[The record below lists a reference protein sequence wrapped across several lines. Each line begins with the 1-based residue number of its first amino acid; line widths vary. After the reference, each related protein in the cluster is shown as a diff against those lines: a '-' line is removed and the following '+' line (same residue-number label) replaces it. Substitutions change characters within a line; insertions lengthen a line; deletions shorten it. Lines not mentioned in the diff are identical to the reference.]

1 MASQEQEDEGEKGQG
16 ERPAAEL
23 ISRGERF
30 QPPKPFFDSSLI
42 LSRLLI
48 ALPLSPS
55 YFRDKRSDPV
65 SRAFYI
71 RFSPKPTVRHPS
83 SQLSRW
89 PEGPPRAFPTG
100 ADRQAQAIECR
111 NCALRFNGGP
121 PDDDM
126 AANNNKTATPKVPVV
141 LPKKDDTTSWATHMS
156 HAEALRAVIGSKVR
170 VFTNF
175 FPQQPVEGYLH
186 TADDT
191 FNWIILWH
199 PTAFN
204 DSPVSSFASTTPTTI
219 PTARTPF
226 PPAQGGIKVILFSH
240 IQSFTILS
248 LPTEPVEPADL
259 PQAPLRIDPNA
270 GQQRLAH
277 NIAQAQAAEAR
288 RGPKGTSPSDQALF
302 EAISRILP
310 ARWEGNLM
318 VISDQYAIEKPYK
331 ASNVRLVD
339 EHGGVGRSGL
349 DRIKTMVD
357 MERQKILLRM
367 GADVTE
373 ATAAAPAGATA
384 KGG

>member
-16 ERPAAEL
+16 ERPTVL
-23 ISRGERF
+23 ISRGEPF
-30 QPPKPFFDSSLI
+30 KPPKLFFDSRLI

-55 YFRDKRSDPV
+55 YFRDSQPDPV

-83 SQLSRW
+83 SKLGRCLA
-89 PEGPPRAFPTG
+89 GPPRAFPT
-100 ADRQAQAIECR
+100 RPNRRAQAIDCR
-111 NCALRFNGGP
+111 DCAIRFNGGP
-121 PDDDM
+121 DM
-126 AANNNKTATPKVPVV
+126 ATTNNKTAPPKVPVV
-141 LPKKDDTTSWATHMS
+141 LPKKDDPTTWSTHMS
-156 HAEALRAVIGSKVR
+156 HAEALKAVIGSKVR

-175 FPQQPVEGYLH
+175 FPQQPIEGYLH

-199 PTAFN
+199 PTAFS
-204 DSPVSSFASTTPTTI
+204 DSLVSSLPSAPTSI
-219 PTARTPF
+219 PTARSPF

-240 IQSFTILS
+240 IHSFTILG
-248 LPTEPVEPADL
+248 LPTLPVEPADL
-259 PQAPLRIDPNA
+259 PPVPLRIDPNA

-302 EAISRILP
+302 EAISRLLP
-310 ARWEGNLM
+310 ARWDGNLM

-339 EHGGVGRSGL
+339 ERGGVGRSGL

-357 MERQKILLRM
+357 MERHKILLRM
-367 GADVTE
+367 GVDVSE
-373 ATAAAPAGATA
+373 AGGPTT